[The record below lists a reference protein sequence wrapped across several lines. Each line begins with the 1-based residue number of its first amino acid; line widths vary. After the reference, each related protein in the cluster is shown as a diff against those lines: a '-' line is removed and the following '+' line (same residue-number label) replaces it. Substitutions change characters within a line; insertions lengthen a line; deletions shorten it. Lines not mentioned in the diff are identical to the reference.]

1 MWKKSRESHTWR
13 SWTGITDLYK
23 ALSNQHYVEV
33 CIVTLV
39 CTLHCT
45 DCGQVKSVE
54 FLELHSVSRLE
65 ASWSREAVFQYL
77 VLLSVQVA
85 ATRGKVSHR
94 TNMTTLSS
102 PLKAKLKRY

>member
-1 MWKKSRESHTWR
+1 M
-13 SWTGITDLYK
+13 
-23 ALSNQHYVEV
+23 
-33 CIVTLV
+33 TLV
-39 CTLHCT
+39 CTLHYN

-94 TNMTTLSS
+94 TNANMPTLSN

>member
-1 MWKKSRESHTWR
+1 MWRCVS
-13 SWTGITDLYK
+13 LP
-23 ALSNQHYVEV
+23 
-33 CIVTLV
+33 CLV
-39 CTLHCT
+39 CTLHYN

-94 TNMTTLSS
+94 TKSIKS
-102 PLKAKLKRY
+102 LKSET

>member
-1 MWKKSRESHTWR
+1 MWRCVS
-13 SWTGITDLYK
+13 
-23 ALSNQHYVEV
+23 
-33 CIVTLV
+33 CIMTLV
-39 CTLHCT
+39 CTLHYI

-94 TNMTTLSS
+94 TNANMPTLSN